1 MVKCKQRAR
10 DVMFW
15 PCMNK
20 DIETCINNCNLC
32 ATYQKQQE
40 AEPLRTIPTPD
51 LPYAFFGCDLFD
63 YESKKYILLVDY
75 YSKFIN
81 VVQLESTVTSHVV
94 IAMKYVFSI
103 HGIPTRLMSN
113 NGPQFSSSEFKTF
126 CEELGITHETSSP
139 HFHVRN

>member
-40 AEPLRTIPTPD
+40 AEPLRTTPTPD

-103 HGIPTRLMSN
+103 H
-113 NGPQFSSSEFKTF
+113 
-126 CEELGITHETSSP
+126 
-139 HFHVRN
+139 